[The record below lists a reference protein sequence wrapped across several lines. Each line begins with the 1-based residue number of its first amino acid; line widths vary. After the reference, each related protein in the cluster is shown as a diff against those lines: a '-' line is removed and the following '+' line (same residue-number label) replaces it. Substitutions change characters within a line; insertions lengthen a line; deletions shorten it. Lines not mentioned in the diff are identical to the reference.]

1 MSFGAPSLKGRALRY
16 LAQREHSRVELQ
28 RKLARFVEPRLDV
41 SAAEQINTVLD
52 ELEQKGFLNEQRA
65 AESIVN
71 SKGARLGGR
80 RLKQIM
86 AARGITP
93 DLAGPLLAQ
102 ARSTE
107 FERARELWRR
117 KFGEPAVDAAARA
130 KQVRFLL
137 GRGFEG
143 DVIRRVVR
151 GSADD
156 D

>member
-1 MSFGAPSLKGRALRY
+1 MSFGALSLKGRALRY
-16 LAQREHSRVELQ
+16 LAQREHSRAELQ
-28 RKLARFVEPRLDV
+28 RKLGRFVEPESDIPV
-41 SAAEQINTVLD
+41 PEQINTVLD

-71 SKGARLGGR
+71 SQGARLGGR

-86 AARGITP
+86 AARGIAP
-93 DLAGPLLAQ
+93 DMAGPLLAQ
-102 ARSTE
+102 ARGTE
-107 FERARELWRR
+107 LERARELWRR